1 MTSREYLEQIKHLD
15 KEIMTNKA
23 MIESLEDSIKNHKDK
38 EILNEIKRLKD
49 EIKRLKDE
57 IKNRLIYIAKVKKV
71 VIKEIYKINNSF
83 SRTILL
89 NHYVNGLTLKDIAN
103 ITHFSYGYIKNRH
116 IKALSEFENCNKEK
130 INKIISD

>member
-15 KEIMTNKA
+15 NEITTNKA
-23 MIESLEDSIKNHKDK
+23 MVESLEDSIKNHKDK
-38 EILNEIKRLKD
+38 EILNEIKK
-49 EIKRLKDE
+49 LKDE
-57 IKNRLIYIAKVKKV
+57 IKNRLIYIAKVKKT

-103 ITHFSYGYIKNRH
+103 ITNFSYGYIKNRH
-116 IKALSEFENCNKEK
+116 IKALNEFENCNKEK
-130 INKIISD
+130 INNIISD

>member
-1 MTSREYLEQIKHLD
+1 MTPREYLEQIKHLD

-38 EILNEIKRLKD
+38 EILNEIKK
-49 EIKRLKDE
+49 LKDE
-57 IKNRLIYIAKVKKV
+57 IKNRVIYIAKVKKT

-103 ITHFSYGYIKNRH
+103 ITHFSYGYIKHRH
-116 IKALSEFENCNKEK
+116 IKALNEFENYNKEK